1 MQNNYKDT
9 SFVKN
14 NKKQIKKS
22 NLFILSWRCNSDA
35 DFMHAVTAVIWI
47 KKQNKTKQTNKGF
60 KKHNVQETVVELNKI
75 VHDKAEK
82 FIKLLV
88 YFTTHW
94 LFVIVTHQ
102 VCWVGKQG
110 VTMAH

>member
-1 MQNNYKDT
+1 
-9 SFVKN
+9 
-14 NKKQIKKS
+14 
-22 NLFILSWRCNSDA
+22 
-35 DFMHAVTAVIWI
+35 MHAVTAIIWI
-47 KKQNKTKQTNKGF
+47 KKKTKNKGF

-88 YFTTHW
+88 YFTAHW

-110 VTMAH
+110 VTMAHLLQEVALVEGQINPGSPKEG